1 MDALAKTAEEQ
12 RDLAAAEE
20 AYKIG
25 SGIAMQQ
32 ISYRDIRG
40 RRDALQKLI
49 RELKN
54 A

>member
-1 MDALAKTAEEQ
+1 MDALAKHAEDT
-12 RDLAAAEE
+12 RDLSAAEE

-32 ISYRDIRG
+32 ISYRDIRD

-49 RELKN
+49 KELK
-54 A
+54 AG